1 MNTTDKKELRR
12 RIERLRSA
20 LTPEERAGRERRIN
34 QRLTAWLKG
43 VIAGRH
49 LSPGAFAGAAPAPA
63 KQPEDRSRLEEACAG
78 DGYSGTGTPANP
90 ECTGSR
96 AVSGAP
102 DIPIVLAY
110 VPFRTECGI
119 HETVEAC
126 WEAGIR
132 VYAPRSLHATRE
144 LLFHEIRRWEDLQ
157 EGMHGIMEP
166 DPLSPALED
175 PLAASAVLVPGLA
188 FDTACGRL
196 GYGGGYYDRFLEKL
210 LKTAREEGRA
220 APFFAAAAFDVQLV
234 ERLPAEPHDIG
245 LDVLIT
251 ESAAYTRNPA
261 ADRKRGEDRMEHPD
275 KLTHFN
281 EQGRA
286 RMVDISEKKETRRT
300 AVARTSVT
308 MLPETLLRVREGRLA
323 KGDVLAVAQ
332 VAGIMAAKKT
342 ADWIPMCHPLALSG
356 VDIRFVY
363 ESGTELGIEA
373 EVRTT
378 GPTGV
383 EMEAL
388 TAVSA
393 AALTVY
399 DMCKALQKDMVI
411 GPTMLVSKT
420 GGKNGDF
427 HRFDTHS

>member
-1 MNTTDKKELRR
+1 
-12 RIERLRSA
+12 
-20 LTPEERAGRERRIN
+20 
-34 QRLTAWLKG
+34 
-43 VIAGRH
+43 
-49 LSPGAFAGAAPAPA
+49 
-63 KQPEDRSRLEEACAG
+63 
-78 DGYSGTGTPANP
+78 
-90 ECTGSR
+90 
-96 AVSGAP
+96 
-102 DIPIVLAY
+102 
-110 VPFRTECGI
+110 
-119 HETVEAC
+119 
-126 WEAGIR
+126 
-132 VYAPRSLHATRE
+132 
-144 LLFHEIRRWEDLQ
+144 
-157 EGMHGIMEP
+157 ME
-166 DPLSPALED
+166 
-175 PLAASAVLVPGLA
+175 
-188 FDTACGRL
+188 
-196 GYGGGYYDRFLEKL
+196 
-210 LKTAREEGRA
+210 
-220 APFFAAAAFDVQLV
+220 Q
-234 ERLPAEPHDIG
+234 
-245 LDVLIT
+245 
-251 ESAAYTRNPA
+251 
-261 ADRKRGEDRMEHPD
+261 PD

-286 RMVDISEKKETRRT
+286 KMVDISEKKETKRT

-308 MLPETLLRVREGRLA
+308 MLPETLLRIREGRLA